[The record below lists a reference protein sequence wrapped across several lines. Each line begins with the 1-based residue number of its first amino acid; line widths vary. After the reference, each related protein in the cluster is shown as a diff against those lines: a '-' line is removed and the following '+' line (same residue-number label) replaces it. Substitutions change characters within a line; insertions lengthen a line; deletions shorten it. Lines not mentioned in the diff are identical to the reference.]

1 MMAFGAKIKLS
12 VNTSGASAF
21 RKEIQNFVDTS
32 TVNNPI
38 KLKNFTVSMTAAQR
52 KEIMR
57 QLQEYLSSD
66 TALTLKVNKID
77 ATSAVN
83 QLRSQLQTML
93 SGLKI
98 SGLKEF
104 LGTDAIDDV
113 VKGIDDAKKSA
124 NEWASQMKVINDI
137 SSKLGSTYKTA
148 LSGNQMIADTAQI
161 SEITA
166 SYTAWQQKVEEL
178 KATKVALSTDE
189 LTALQNEGIAI
200 QQKISLIQQEH
211 AERIKSANAE
221 RTAATEEEV
230 AARKRITIT
239 QQQVSLKAQMQR
251 YIMSNSKAYRAY
263 SDELDSLMHT
273 LQNESNLTSEDLK
286 QIRQRFIEIQSSA
299 RAAGVSGNTF
309 FDTLKKGW
317 AKFGGWSLVTKSMM
331 AAWRTIKNMVTA
343 VRELDDAMTELKKV
357 TELSDQAYQ
366 DYIKTASKLSQAVGA
381 TLSNTVNATA
391 DFARLGYS
399 VSEASELAEAALVYK
414 NVGDGI
420 DDISEASESLISTMK
435 AFGVTANDAM
445 EIVDKFN
452 EVGNNFAISSKGI
465 GDALQNAASSLAAA
479 NNSLEESIALITGM
493 NAVLQDPERVGTA
506 LKTVTMYLRAAKT
519 EAEEAGESTEGMAN
533 SVSELRDE
541 LLTLTKGQVDIMI
554 DDTTFKSTYQIMKEL
569 SEVWDDL
576 SDVDTA
582 NILELIGGKRNAT
595 AITSLLTNFEDAE
608 AALVSAN
615 QAAGSAAKE
624 NETYLESIS
633 GKLDILKSKF
643 ETLSTNLIDSGSV
656 KVIIDLAAALLDVLN
671 ALQEIHL
678 LLPLITIATIAYMG
692 AMNANKISALTTQI
706 TLQKSAMLTNKTV
719 SDQLALSISHLTV
732 QQRKLLLAE
741 LDRAVASGTLTASER
756 AQIVSTLG
764 LAGANTT
771 LAATNKG
778 LAASFKTLMASI
790 PIWGW
795 IALGIS
801 LVIELIGWLTDLI
814 GSIESS
820 EEKLSRLNDEFKT
833 TAQDISNI
841 ANEYKN
847 LRQSADEIIPRFTEL
862 AKGVDDLGKNISL
875 TDEEY
880 AEFLE
885 LNNKIAE
892 MFPELN
898 LGFDSQGNA
907 MLALSYSA
915 NTLSESLWELVEA
928 EREAKNQAIAD
939 KLPDLV
945 DNLNEQREVY
955 DKEKDLLESRL
966 DSYAEAKKH
975 YDEMYSDEVINRYK
989 EAYGDDWQ
997 YYHDTAVGSSNMGI
1011 VQYMQEAFGT
1021 FQSEEAR
1028 QAWQDLVSEFEDEE
1042 GTVDWYA
1049 LLNSNE
1055 MQNAIAG
1062 INKQIDD
1069 IGVKVSDTYQKIS
1082 PIVSAWIQTD
1092 ETYDALDSE
1101 MQSIMTKM
1109 VGNMDF
1115 ASLMA
1120 DDADDL
1126 KNQVREWFINPI
1138 AEATPEA
1145 QATIKNL
1152 FSTITSFNRG
1162 DMNYSEFQLAIENMI
1177 DDLEAAG
1184 FSNKFINTL
1193 TMTLN
1198 VDDLYDKA
1206 DKVKSLLKDEYK
1218 DAVNNMTAEEIELAY
1233 KVEAAN
1239 GSLTL
1244 DELKQEIFE
1253 MSLVG
1258 ADMIEVLD
1266 FSPMTDKFEDIASS
1280 IKSITSAMDKLK
1292 EGTALTKA
1300 EVAKLALEYPEL
1312 LESSNLFA
1320 EETIEGQNAV
1330 LENLLGNYES
1340 EYDAT
1345 IDAKIAELKAVNEC
1359 LNAQAELEARKQELL
1374 LTIKEGEVNGKI
1386 ESEAWLANKIAEFNE
1401 LQARNYVSME
1411 NGILTVNENALNAQM
1426 QGANEA
1432 AQENTDA
1439 WAQSASQVTNF
1450 YNASANASVQTT
1462 SIAQEK
1468 IRTKINGIGE
1478 WFKALWQT
1486 ICRLFSE
1493 GKWEWGILETVW
1505 DDTEI
1510 NVSMNATDKGKYN
1523 YHSVDNKELS
1533 AWVSDQETAIAD
1545 RLSQIRTQYDT
1556 NLNIINNLEGL
1567 KGLDL
1572 NSLYGSSKNNGN
1584 TLGDEVDEYL
1594 ADIDAYYDALKKLA
1608 DAQELRENIEKE
1620 LKHTDDPA
1628 TKIGLYDRLVDAYKA
1643 EALAEKELVKQRSA
1657 TVQANAEA
1665 LRALGF
1671 EVEYNA
1677 DTNQLYI
1684 KNLEH
1689 LNELTADSQG
1699 EYESLQEATNALRED
1714 TEDLIN
1720 ITEDLNDAN
1729 RDSVDNIED
1738 LTYTIQDASKEII
1751 DCIEEI
1757 YEAQID
1763 SYNDIIEKRKE
1774 AIESAKEEYDY
1785 EEDIADKVK
1794 DIAELQAKIDKL
1806 SLDNSREAQAERNS
1820 LLAELEEKQKELNNT
1835 QRDHA
1840 YDEQI
1845 EALDKMAETY
1855 EEEKKSEI
1863 ELLRDSI
1870 GTVQELGDTIDDRV
1884 TNAWNN
1890 AKKAVEEYGKSVA
1903 GLSGGVVTSVDT
1915 VPKYHNG
1922 GLVGDGTMSKKEVLA
1937 LLENG
1942 EVVLDDDKQDSL
1954 YEVIDF
1960 QNELSKR
1967 LGVGLGSLGLPAVAL
1982 ETVGDVEDVTR
1993 GIIDNSSKTVFEPHI
2008 SVEISHNGDISD
2020 DDARR
2025 YGEEIADAAITKLYS
2040 AFERKG
2046 INRHSGSILK
2056 P

>member
-1 MMAFGAKIKLS
+1 
-12 VNTSGASAF
+12 
-21 RKEIQNFVDTS
+21 
-32 TVNNPI
+32 
-38 KLKNFTVSMTAAQR
+38 
-52 KEIMR
+52 
-57 QLQEYLSSD
+57 
-66 TALTLKVNKID
+66 
-77 ATSAVN
+77 
-83 QLRSQLQTML
+83 
-93 SGLKI
+93 
-98 SGLKEF
+98 
-104 LGTDAIDDV
+104 
-113 VKGIDDAKKSA
+113 
-124 NEWASQMKVINDI
+124 
-137 SSKLGSTYKTA
+137 
-148 LSGNQMIADTAQI
+148 
-161 SEITA
+161 
-166 SYTAWQQKVEEL
+166 
-178 KATKVALSTDE
+178 
-189 LTALQNEGIAI
+189 
-200 QQKISLIQQEH
+200 
-211 AERIKSANAE
+211 
-221 RTAATEEEV
+221 
-230 AARKRITIT
+230 
-239 QQQVSLKAQMQR
+239 
-251 YIMSNSKAYRAY
+251 
-263 SDELDSLMHT
+263 
-273 LQNESNLTSEDLK
+273 
-286 QIRQRFIEIQSSA
+286 
-299 RAAGVSGNTF
+299 
-309 FDTLKKGW
+309 
-317 AKFGGWSLVTKSMM
+317 
-331 AAWRTIKNMVTA
+331 
-343 VRELDDAMTELKKV
+343 
-357 TELSDQAYQ
+357 
-366 DYIKTASKLSQAVGA
+366 
-381 TLSNTVNATA
+381 
-391 DFARLGYS
+391 
-399 VSEASELAEAALVYK
+399 
-414 NVGDGI
+414 
-420 DDISEASESLISTMK
+420 
-435 AFGVTANDAM
+435 
-445 EIVDKFN
+445 
-452 EVGNNFAISSKGI
+452 
-465 GDALQNAASSLAAA
+465 
-479 NNSLEESIALITGM
+479 
-493 NAVLQDPERVGTA
+493 
-506 LKTVTMYLRAAKT
+506 
-519 EAEEAGESTEGMAN
+519 
-533 SVSELRDE
+533 
-541 LLTLTKGQVDIMI
+541 
-554 DDTTFKSTYQIMKEL
+554 
-569 SEVWDDL
+569 
-576 SDVDTA
+576 
-582 NILELIGGKRNAT
+582 
-595 AITSLLTNFEDAE
+595 
-608 AALVSAN
+608 
-615 QAAGSAAKE
+615 
-624 NETYLESIS
+624 
-633 GKLDILKSKF
+633 
-643 ETLSTNLIDSGSV
+643 
-656 KVIIDLAAALLDVLN
+656 
-671 ALQEIHL
+671 
-678 LLPLITIATIAYMG
+678 
-692 AMNANKISALTTQI
+692 
-706 TLQKSAMLTNKTV
+706 
-719 SDQLALSISHLTV
+719 
-732 QQRKLLLAE
+732 
-741 LDRAVASGTLTASER
+741 
-756 AQIVSTLG
+756 
-764 LAGANTT
+764 
-771 LAATNKG
+771 
-778 LAASFKTLMASI
+778 
-790 PIWGW
+790 
-795 IALGIS
+795 
-801 LVIELIGWLTDLI
+801 
-814 GSIESS
+814 
-820 EEKLSRLNDEFKT
+820 
-833 TAQDISNI
+833 
-841 ANEYKN
+841 
-847 LRQSADEIIPRFTEL
+847 
-862 AKGVDDLGKNISL
+862 
-875 TDEEY
+875 
-880 AEFLE
+880 
-885 LNNKIAE
+885 
-892 MFPELN
+892 
-898 LGFDSQGNA
+898 
-907 MLALSYSA
+907 
-915 NTLSESLWELVEA
+915 
-928 EREAKNQAIAD
+928 
-939 KLPDLV
+939 
-945 DNLNEQREVY
+945 
-955 DKEKDLLESRL
+955 
-966 DSYAEAKKH
+966 
-975 YDEMYSDEVINRYK
+975 
-989 EAYGDDWQ
+989 
-997 YYHDTAVGSSNMGI
+997 
-1011 VQYMQEAFGT
+1011 
-1021 FQSEEAR
+1021 
-1028 QAWQDLVSEFEDEE
+1028 
-1042 GTVDWYA
+1042 
-1049 LLNSNE
+1049 
-1055 MQNAIAG
+1055 
-1062 INKQIDD
+1062 
-1069 IGVKVSDTYQKIS
+1069 
-1082 PIVSAWIQTD
+1082 
-1092 ETYDALDSE
+1092 
-1101 MQSIMTKM
+1101 
-1109 VGNMDF
+1109 
-1115 ASLMA
+1115 
-1120 DDADDL
+1120 
-1126 KNQVREWFINPI
+1126 
-1138 AEATPEA
+1138 
-1145 QATIKNL
+1145 
-1152 FSTITSFNRG
+1152 
-1162 DMNYSEFQLAIENMI
+1162 MNYSEFRLAIENMI

-1198 VDDLYDKA
+1198 VDDLYNKA

-1218 DAVNNMTAEEIELAY
+1218 DAVDSMTAEEIELAY
-1233 KVEAAN
+1233 KINAAD
-1239 GSLTL
+1239 GSFTL
-1244 DELKQEIFE
+1244 DELKREILE
-1253 MSLVG
+1253 MSLAG

-1266 FSPMTDKFEDIASS
+1266 FSPMTDTFNDIASS

-1401 LQARNYVSME
+1401 LQSRNYVSME

-1468 IRTKINGIGE
+1468 IRKKINGIGE

-1523 YHSVDNKELS
+1523 YHSIDNKELS

-1556 NLNIINNLEGL
+1556 NLNIINNLESL

-1572 NSLYGSSKNNGN
+1572 NSLYGSSSSSNK
-1584 TLGDEVDEYL
+1584 LGEEVDEYL

-1620 LKHTDDPA
+1620 LEHTDDPA
-1628 TKIGLYDRLVDAYKA
+1628 TKIGLYDKLVDTYKA
-1643 EALAEKELVKQRSA
+1643 EAFAEKELVKQRSA

-1665 LRALGF
+1665 LRDLGF
-1671 EVEYNA
+1671 EVEYNT

-1967 LGVGLGSLGLPAVAL
+1967 LGVGLGNLGLPAVAL

-2008 SVEISHNGDISD
+2008 SVEISHNGDMSD

-2025 YGEEIADAAITKLYS
+2025 YGEEIADAAISKLYS